1 MTVNHFVGQATSRNW
16 ISPAGCALSSE
27 TVAVVSYGLVDVL
40 ACTTWSATRCCPTLQ
55 MIARSGRCCP
65 EFGPA
70 KIAAWF
76 AEKKPKR
83 KTFSLKVFFR
93 QKNDTISDLTLTFP
107 GHFYLFSAFSYSKYV
122 MYWFALMSRGLLS

>member
-1 MTVNHFVGQATSRNW
+1 
-16 ISPAGCALSSE
+16 
-27 TVAVVSYGLVDVL
+27 
-40 ACTTWSATRCCPTLQ
+40 

-122 MYWFALMSRGLLS
+122 MYWFALMSRGLLSAVSPIESTCNALVRLLSDHSGVA